1 MKKMKKLKRSIH
13 FLFVSLTCSSF
24 ILTFQACST
33 DDDIE
38 ATTEEF
44 DDSSFETLDWTT
56 TTHSS
61 EVDPNMDE
69 VFDNNTV
76 KKLEI
81 VITEKRW
88 QTMLDDMTETYG
100 AFGAGAGT
108 ASIDTEE
115 ESVFVPSEVFY
126 NGLEWYRVG
135 VSFNEN
141 SSLQRS
147 WQNGIL
153 KLSFKLDFDFFGND
167 YPQIENQRFYGF
179 KKLNLKNNFD
189 NKSVLREKGT
199 LDTSSD
205 TELVASY
212 TAFYKVYIDHG
223 DGVEYFGLYTLVEE
237 VDDTV

>member
-1 MKKMKKLKRSIH
+1 MKKLKRSIH
-13 FLFVSLTCSSF
+13 FLLVSLTCSSF
-24 ILTFQACST
+24 ILTFQSCST
-33 DDDIE
+33 DDDTE

-44 DDSSFETLDWTT
+44 DDSNFETLDWTT

-81 VITEKRW
+81 VITETRW
-88 QTMLDDMTETYG
+88 QSMLDTMTETYG
-100 AFGAGAGT
+100 AFGAGAN
-108 ASIDTEE
+108 SKFKDTEE
-115 ESVFVPSEVFY
+115 GAIFVPSEVFY

-141 SSLQRS
+141 PSLQRS

-153 KLSFKLDFDFFGND
+153 KLSFKLDFDFFGEE
-167 YPQIENQRFYGF
+167 YPQIDEQRFYGF

-189 NKSVLREKGT
+189 NKSMLQENGT
-199 LDTSSD
+199 TDTSSD
-205 TELVASY
+205 TVLV
-212 TAFYKVYIDHG
+212 AFYKVYIDHG
-223 DGVEYFGLYTLVEE
+223 DGAEYFGLYTLVQE
-237 VDDTV
+237 VDESV